1 MILLCWWSKMRVNAV
16 KATFLLVAL
25 LVLAFHPSLS
35 EGSRPPQRRI
45 VFVRNSMIWLAN
57 LDGTNIRKLVKGEDP
72 NISSDGAKVAFTML
86 PWGGRNT
93 ERYIAVADVATGAM
107 KVFKGTPSDNSFR
120 PVWSPDGSRIL
131 FDILVADSWRL
142 GLVDAKGNGF
152 RFVSVPAAG
161 LWSIVWAP
169 DGKSIFCQDLKK
181 IYRFSAN
188 GDLINSWEIN
198 KIFPHGSLDSF
209 RGLSVSG
216 DGNRLLVDINMKGV
230 SSLKDRE
237 GPPRGIWLFDLLSAK
252 ARQLTPKNSHPTA
265 ASWLS
270 DSELLFVDAD
280 KDGKTNSIYR
290 TSIDGWRPR
299 LVIKNAAYASV
310 SRSSP

>member
-1 MILLCWWSKMRVNAV
+1 LTKTLWSHAIYGNYINSIGYQAMILLCWWSKMRVNAV

-120 PVWSPDGSRIL
+120 PVWSSDGSRISSISSSRTL
-131 FDILVADSWRL
+131 G
-142 GLVDAKGNGF
+142 GLV
-152 RFVSVPAAG
+152 
-161 LWSIVWAP
+161 
-169 DGKSIFCQDLKK
+169 
-181 IYRFSAN
+181 
-188 GDLINSWEIN
+188 
-198 KIFPHGSLDSF
+198 
-209 RGLSVSG
+209 
-216 DGNRLLVDINMKGV
+216 
-230 SSLKDRE
+230 
-237 GPPRGIWLFDLLSAK
+237 
-252 ARQLTPKNSHPTA
+252 
-265 ASWLS
+265 
-270 DSELLFVDAD
+270 
-280 KDGKTNSIYR
+280 
-290 TSIDGWRPR
+290 
-299 LVIKNAAYASV
+299 
-310 SRSSP
+310 